1 MSIEINTP
9 EIKQRADRI
18 MDLEIQ
24 KKEIDEEISEITK
37 LLGKMGV
44 NTKAFKQVIKSPAKR
59 DQDFCPYVGALSA
72 YTDMFYGE
80 VSNQVN
86 NLTFKGE

>member
-9 EIKQRADRI
+9 EIKERADRI

-44 NTKAFKQVIKSPAKR
+44 NTKAFKQVVKSLAKR
-59 DQDFCPYVGALSA
+59 DQDFCPYVSALSA

-80 VSNQVN
+80 ALINHQIEKLN
-86 NLTFKGE
+86 F

>member
-9 EIKQRADRI
+9 EVKQRAERI
-18 MDLEIQ
+18 IDLEIQ
-24 KKEIDEEISEITK
+24 KREISEEISEIIDEVAK
-37 LLGKMGV
+37 LNV
-44 NTKAFKQVIKSPAKR
+44 NVKAFKQVVKSLAKR